1 MAEHI
6 VTTRIYYTIFTI
18 LLALTATTVA
28 VAYADLGALNNVV
41 MLGVAV
47 TKATLVI
54 LYFMHVR
61 YSPKLTWLVI
71 GAGFFWL
78 GAMMTFT
85 LADPL
90 SRGWLMA
97 VAP

>member
-6 VTTRIYYTIFTI
+6 VTTRVYYTIFAS
-18 LLALTATTVA
+18 LLTLTAFTVA
-28 VAYADLGALNNVV
+28 VAYADLGPLNNVV
-41 MLGVAV
+41 MLAVAV
-47 TKATLVI
+47 TKASLVI

-71 GAGFFWL
+71 GTGFFWL
-78 GAMMTFT
+78 GAMITLT

-97 VAP
+97 IGP